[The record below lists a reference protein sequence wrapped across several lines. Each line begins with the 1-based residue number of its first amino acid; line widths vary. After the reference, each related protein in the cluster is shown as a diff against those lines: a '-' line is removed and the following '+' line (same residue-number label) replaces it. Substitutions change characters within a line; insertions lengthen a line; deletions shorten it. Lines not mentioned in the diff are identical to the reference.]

1 MHLRVTANF
10 KLNVKE
16 LKDRNTIN
24 LSRLEGQMNMA
35 LDDVKELTHC
45 KDILEAE
52 IQKVQK
58 QKQELTD
65 HFAECELELQEATK
79 KKDEAIEQKKKRLD
93 EYEELEKHLDVVR
106 DLHHQRMGTILVSK
120 THVWSVL
127 LTAFGGRGEEGETGR
142 RARAGGCGLPSF
154 QL

>member
-79 KKDEAIEQKKKRLD
+79 KKDEAIEQK
-93 EYEELEKHLDVVR
+93 EEK
-106 DLHHQRMGTILVSK
+106 I
-120 THVWSVL
+120 
-127 LTAFGGRGEEGETGR
+127 GRIR
-142 RARAGGCGLPSF
+142 RA
-154 QL
+154 